1 MELSEEEERHADGSM
16 VEFFYLCGSAAATL
30 TGLLFVAVTLGAALI
45 HQDNLDR
52 VHAFLS
58 PLCFHFLHVFF
69 LCCAFAVPGAHPQ
82 LLAGAAILSA
92 LWRLT
97 MSMPKTYAV
106 VRTEAKKEHTDI
118 DMSDWM
124 IVVVLPLLVYVALL
138 VTGVGFLF
146 GQSWAVSTMAASC
159 LVLLLS
165 AARGAWDTLIWI
177 AATVR

>member
-1 MELSEEEERHADGSM
+1 MPTEQWWN
-16 VEFFYLCGSAAATL
+16 FFYLCGSAAVTL
-30 TGLLFVAVTLGAALI
+30 TGLMFVAVTLGATLI

-69 LCCAFAVPGAHPQ
+69 LCCAFAVPIAHPT

-92 LWRLT
+92 LWRLIL
-97 MSMPKTYAV
+97 SIPKTYAV
-106 VRTEAKKEHTDI
+106 VHAEAQKVPTEI
-118 DMSDWM
+118 DWSDWVF
-124 IVVVLPLLVYVALL
+124 VVFLPLLVYVVLL
-138 VTGVGFLF
+138 VTGVGFWC
-146 GQSWAVSTMAASC
+146 GQPWAVSTLAASC

-165 AARGAWDTLIWI
+165 ATKGAWDMLIWI

>member
-1 MELSEEEERHADGSM
+1 MPMEQWWN
-16 VEFFYLCGSAAATL
+16 FFYLCGSAAVTL
-30 TGLLFVAVTLGAALI
+30 MGLMFVAVTLGSTLI
-45 HQDNLDR
+45 NKDNIDL
-52 VHAFLS
+52 VNAFLS

-69 LCCAFAVPGAHPQ
+69 LCCAFAVPGAHPH

-97 MSMPKTYAV
+97 MRMPKTYAV
-106 VRTEAKKEHTDI
+106 VHAEAKKENADI
-118 DMSDWM
+118 DFSDWV
-124 IVVVLPLLVYVALL
+124 IVVVLPIIVYVVLM
-138 VTGVGFLF
+138 VTGVGFLL
-146 GQSWAVSTMAASC
+146 GQPWAVSTLAASC

>member
-1 MELSEEEERHADGSM
+1 
-16 VEFFYLCGSAAATL
+16 LCGSAAATL

-106 VRTEAKKEHTDI
+106 VRAEAKKEHTDI

-124 IVVVLPLLVYVALL
+124 IVVVLPLLVYV
-138 VTGVGFLF
+138 VTTNF
-146 GQSWAVSTMAASC
+146 ASY
-159 LVLLLS
+159 
-165 AARGAWDTLIWI
+165 
-177 AATVR
+177 